1 MMKTVRLIAAGVLA
15 GTCVFAQ
22 SHTAVTKAASDASSI
37 HASVAAL
44 DGVSISAFAAEV
56 IDAIATKPKNPV
68 SKVLSLIEASER
80 LLAESDESNLA
91 DVIVAMISNV
101 PFEALPEWTNGM
113 MSPVQEATA
122 DIEDAPY
129 NQLVADVMK
138 KIGALDDLTDDDRV
152 IVSAFALKLL
162 SRGIKDIDFEPLHSG
177 LLAVPQGYRNQVGD
191 ALASILAGDYSSVL
205 AGVNVISLPKTG
217 ADSEDVGK
225 NENFESTKDSD
236 ATTLKDLDNDK
247 PKPPASKPPV
257 PKPYKEQF

>member
-1 MMKTVRLIAAGVLA
+1 MKTAKLFVAAVMA
-15 GTCVFAQ
+15 GACAFAQ
-22 SHTAVTKAASDASSI
+22 SESAVTKAAGDASTI

-68 SKVLSLIEASER
+68 SKVLSLIEASEN

-101 PFEALPEWTNGM
+101 PFEALPEWTAGM
-113 MSPVQEATA
+113 MSPVQEATQ

-138 KIGALDDLTDDDRV
+138 KIGTLDDLTDDDRV

-162 SRGIKDIDFEPLHSG
+162 SRGIKEPDLDPLAFG
-177 LLAVPQGYRNQVGD
+177 IAAVPQGYRAQLQS
-191 ALASILAGDYSSVL
+191 ALAAVLAGDYSSVL
-205 AGVNVISLPKTG
+205 AGVNIISLPKG
-217 ADSEDVGK
+217 EDIPDAGK
-225 NENFESTKDSD
+225 NEGFESTKGEDS
-236 ATTLKDLDNDK
+236 TTLKDLDKDK
-247 PKPPASKPPV
+247 KEEKKPVKPPV
-257 PKPYKEQF
+257 PKPYAEQF